1 MEGKPMEQSRTVI
14 VALTTSEALDVRMA
28 LNSAAMA
35 WGDRAKLA
43 REMGNAQ
50 EAQSCERIRRQHG
63 ELWDRIDTA
72 QRALE
77 APCCQFHAT
86 GGERDLSCGGDAPVV
101 KVRSSIARDIRAQ
114 NGLVD

>member
-1 MEGKPMEQSRTVI
+1 MEQPRTVI

-63 ELWDRIDTA
+63 ELWDRIDAA

-77 APCCQFHAT
+77 AAPCCCQFHAS